1 MINKVSIED
10 GVSLRIIGTHSVN
23 RVLNE
28 TYSSGGCEI
37 KKGHNFTWAIA
48 VEIVLS

>member
-1 MINKVSIED
+1 MINKVGIED

-28 TYSSGGCEI
+28 IYRTGRREI
-37 KKGHNFTWAIA
+37 KKGHNLTLAIA
-48 VEIVLS
+48 VEIVLC